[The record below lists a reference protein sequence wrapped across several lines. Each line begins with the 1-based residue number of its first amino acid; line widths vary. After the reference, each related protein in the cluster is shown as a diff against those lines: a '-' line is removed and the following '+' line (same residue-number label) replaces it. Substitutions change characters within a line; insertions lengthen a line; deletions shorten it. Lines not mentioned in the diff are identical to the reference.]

1 MSLDGKWIRR
11 NETREFEEGPFNEER
26 INRAEEH
33 LNAKKYRAKNDLM
46 FFKEDLIELARK
58 NGNKVS
64 MDQIK
69 EMTSGTYFDVGDML
83 YLIGS
88 LKNAEIEI
96 DTSKALDENRGKIR

>member
-1 MSLDGKWIRR
+1 
-11 NETREFEEGPFNEER
+11 
-26 INRAEEH
+26 
-33 LNAKKYRAKNDLM
+33 
-46 FFKEDLIELARK
+46 
-58 NGNKVS
+58 

-96 DTSKALDENRGKIR
+96 DTSKALDEKRGKIR